1 MEFPAMQSWK
11 RQKDKCIMA
20 KAIEKMSLDE
30 LQAYQKEVEAAIK
43 GYEKKRKADA
53 LAAVRATAKEHG
65 FTLEEL
71 LGGKA
76 PVKSGSKGVAKYANP
91 ADPTQTWTGRG
102 RQPNW
107 VKDALAAGKS
117 LESMAI

>member
-1 MEFPAMQSWK
+1 
-11 RQKDKCIMA
+11 MA
-20 KAIEKMSLDE
+20 KALEKMSLEE
-30 LQAYQKEVEAAIK
+30 LQAHQREVEAALK

-71 LGGKA
+71 TGGKA
-76 PVKSGSKGVAKYANP
+76 PSKSGSKGVAKYANP

-107 VKDALAAGKS
+107 VKEALAAGKS

>member
-1 MEFPAMQSWK
+1 
-11 RQKDKCIMA
+11 MA
-20 KAIEKMSLDE
+20 KSIEKMSLDE

-76 PVKSGSKGVAKYANP
+76 PAKSGAKGVAKYANP
-91 ADPTQTWTGRG
+91 ADPSQTWTGRG

-107 VKDALAAGKS
+107 VKEALAAGKS